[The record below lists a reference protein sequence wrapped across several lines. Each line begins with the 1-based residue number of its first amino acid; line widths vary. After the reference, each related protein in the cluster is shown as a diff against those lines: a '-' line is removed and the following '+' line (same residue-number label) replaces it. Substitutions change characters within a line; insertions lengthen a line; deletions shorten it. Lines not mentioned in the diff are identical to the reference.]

1 MNDYFVINKYITI
14 AFITYALNTKLLKL
28 PQTLF
33 LIFYMYQKAN
43 VSVGKAPLKSS
54 SV

>member
-1 MNDYFVINKYITI
+1 MNDYFVINKYIII
-14 AFITYALNTKLLKL
+14 ASITYALNTKLLKL
-28 PQTLF
+28 PQTRF
-33 LIFYMYQKAN
+33 LIFMHQKAS